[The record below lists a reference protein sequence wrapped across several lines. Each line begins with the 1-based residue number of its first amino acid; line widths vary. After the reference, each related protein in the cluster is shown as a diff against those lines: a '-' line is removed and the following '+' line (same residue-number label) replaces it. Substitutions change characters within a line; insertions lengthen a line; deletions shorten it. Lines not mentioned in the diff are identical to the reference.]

1 MKTKRMCLAFLTIF
15 LLVNLSFLTLVLL
28 DASKALDVPYAV
40 GYAFL
45 GTCMA
50 EFIAVRLLQKRADY
64 KEVNESSKLIQ
75 ILAYACLIVAVLMI
89 VIGGV
94 LKCI

>member
-15 LLVNLSFLTLVLL
+15 LLVNLTFLTLVLL

-40 GYAFL
+40 GYVTL
-45 GTCMA
+45 GIY
-50 EFIAVRLLQKRADY
+50 IAMCITMGVIQKRKDF
-64 KEVNESSKLIQ
+64 KEVTESSKLIQ
-75 ILAYACLIVAVLMI
+75 ILTYACLIVAALLI